1 MKYAITVLSNHHSPF
16 STISHAHLLAQ
27 SSFPDAQSPIFCAA
41 TGHYYK
47 VVSSSTGTYSFEAA
61 VNLAGSTWNNF
72 NPGYL
77 ATITTTAERDCVKTM
92 MYPGNQWIGGIDYYS
107 EGTFRWVDGPE
118 AGSPIT
124 GFWGDGEPNG
134 GRSENCIVLISTGV
148 FVDYFCSYL
157 SPAFLIEFNNDAPE
171 ACTLNGMTVVWI
183 HILSIPFSIL
193 FG

>member
-1 MKYAITVLSNHHSPF
+1 MPIT
-16 STISHAHLLAQ
+16 HAHFIS
-27 SSFPDAQSPIFCAA
+27 SSFADAQSPVFCAA

-47 VVSSSTGTYSFEAA
+47 LVSSSTVTYSFEAA
-61 VNLAGSTWNNF
+61 VNIAGSTWNNF

-92 MYPGNQWIGGIDYYS
+92 MYPGNQWVGGIDYYS

-124 GFWGDGEPNG
+124 SFWGDGEPNG

-171 ACTLNGMTVVWI
+171 ACTFMT
-183 HILSIPFSIL
+183 
-193 FG
+193 